1 MKASPKTTKK
11 EMVTAFR
18 TREILAAARQLL
30 EQRGPEAMTME
41 EIAAAA
47 GVAKGTLYLYFQ
59 SKDDLILALINQVG
73 ENILRDVEASLQAPG
88 TPPEK
93 LMRMVSVLLEYL
105 HRERLL
111 FPIYA
116 RELLRGERQPREGFR
131 RRYQELEEK
140 FVTLVTRLFA
150 EGIAAGQFIPANPRL
165 LTFLI
170 RGLVRATGY
179 YQKAEGQADAAKEA
193 LPVILTLLSSGL
205 IREQP
210 ILSKGGRRDDGQK
223 LMAWARPRIDTVE
236 CRGLPRRGRRTPG
249 DPTGF
254 KGSPAPGLEGQPQ
267 FADQPPPGPH
277 RRRAGGAGPV
287 GAAAPGQ
294 NPGGP
299 DHL

>member
-1 MKASPKTTKK
+1 MLASPKATKK
-11 EMVTAFR
+11 EIVTAFR

-73 ENILRDVEASLQAPG
+73 ENILRDVEVSLESPG

-93 LMRMVSVLLEYL
+93 LIRMVSVLLEYL
-105 HRERLL
+105 NRERLL
-111 FPIYA
+111 FPMYA
-116 RELLRGERQPREGFR
+116 RELLRGERESSEGFR
-131 RRYQELEEK
+131 RPYEELEEK

-179 YQKAEGQADAAKEA
+179 YQKAEGQADAAQEA
-193 LPVILTLLSSGL
+193 LPVILTLISSGL
-205 IREQP
+205 IREKQS
-210 ILSKGGRRDDGQK
+210 L
-223 LMAWARPRIDTVE
+223 AE
-236 CRGLPRRGRRTPG
+236 
-249 DPTGF
+249 
-254 KGSPAPGLEGQPQ
+254 E
-267 FADQPPPGPH
+267 
-277 RRRAGGAGPV
+277 
-287 GAAAPGQ
+287 AA
-294 NPGGP
+294 
-299 DHL
+299 L

>member
-1 MKASPKTTKK
+1 VGAARTAALATNLTNFTIMKASPKTTKK

-18 TREILAAARQLL
+18 TREIMAAGRELL

-41 EIAAAA
+41 KIAAAA

-73 ENILRDVEASLQAPG
+73 ENILRDVKASLQAPG
-88 TPPEK
+88 TPPER

-116 RELLRGERQPREGFR
+116 RELLRAERQPRAGFR
-131 RRYQELEEK
+131 RRYQELEEE
-140 FVTLVTRLFA
+140 FVALMTRLFA

-205 IREQP
+205 IREKQS
-210 ILSKGGRRDDGQK
+210 LAKD
-223 LMAWARPRIDTVE
+223 
-236 CRGLPRRGRRTPG
+236 
-249 DPTGF
+249 
-254 KGSPAPGLEGQPQ
+254 
-267 FADQPPPGPH
+267 
-277 RRRAGGAGPV
+277 
-287 GAAAPGQ
+287 AA
-294 NPGGP
+294 
-299 DHL
+299 L